1 MGEIIIDGE
10 RIIGLEDIMTI
21 NELRELVFLCDDVDI
36 VEEAGGIEELIL
48 EEEITSTIGDD
59 DYHTI
64 MFEVIEEDE
73 DTLIFEKEY
82 AKIRIVSIF

>member
-21 NELRELVFLCDDVDI
+21 NELRELVFLYDDVDI

-48 EEEITSTIGDD
+48 EEEITSTMGDD